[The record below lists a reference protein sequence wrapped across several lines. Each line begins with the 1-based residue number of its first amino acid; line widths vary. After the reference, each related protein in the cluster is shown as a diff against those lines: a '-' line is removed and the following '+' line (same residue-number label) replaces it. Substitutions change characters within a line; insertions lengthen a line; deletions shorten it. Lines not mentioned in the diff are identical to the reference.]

1 LHCELRHLF
10 MQTDHLFNARWGG
23 ANAKLIHRIAK
34 ELGDAAQREVPGE
47 ETIHGHPVGSNQ
59 RARSG
64 ASSATGL

>member
-1 LHCELRHLF
+1 
-10 MQTDHLFNARWGG
+10 MQRDHLFNARWGG
-23 ANAKLIHRIAK
+23 TSAKLIYGIAK
-34 ELGDAAQREVPGE
+34 ELGDATQREVLGE